1 MCTISRFLGNLQK
14 IIIHIKSIG
23 SVFPAVTAKVRG
35 RSKRQ
40 KIRPLGHAA
49 AAASPQPG
57 NAPGSPPLP
66 RMDDPHGCS
75 VLETQSSTC
84 HPTAQRHT
92 FLQLKMHGINGG
104 WGLPS
109 HVFNNSSS
117 LAAWLHWVCYPP
129 LWLGRCP
136 KAETT
141 QLDEDFSPFS
151 PLQHPTSSSGGACW
165 QLPMVCAAPVCPACH
180 LAQNSLLARERY
192 VFEMQ
197 ANVLLA
203 RTNFFIWKTWLYPRH
218 HLLHSL
224 DVLDPLVSAPS
235 RDRVFI

>member
-23 SVFPAVTAKVRG
+23 SAFPAVTAKVRG

-75 VLETQSSTC
+75 ELETQSSTC
-84 HPTAQRHT
+84 HPTAQWHT
-92 FLQLKMHGINGG
+92 FLELKMHGINGG
-104 WGLPS
+104 WGPPS

-117 LAAWLHWVCYPP
+117 LAAWLHRVCYPP

-136 KAETT
+136 RADTT
-141 QLDEDFSPFS
+141 QLHEDFSPFS
-151 PLQHPTSSSGGACW
+151 PLQHPTSSSGW
-165 QLPMVCAAPVCPACH
+165 QLPWCVQPLSAQPV
-180 LAQNSLLARERY
+180 
-192 VFEMQ
+192 
-197 ANVLLA
+197 
-203 RTNFFIWKTWLYPRH
+203 TWLRIHCWPGRDVY
-218 HLLHSL
+218 LKGKQMYFWLGLIFSYGKL
-224 DVLDPLVSAPS
+224 DCIQDIICFTV
-235 RDRVFI
+235 